1 MNETCKVLVV
11 DDDEGFRE
19 MLSRQ
24 LSRLGYSCA
33 TADGG
38 EAALKALKADNHDIA
53 FIDLAMPDMDG
64 LALLAAMEEADLGT
78 VPVVISGRGSL
89 SSAVDAMKRGAFDY
103 IEKEPDIEILRSTA
117 ERATRHR
124 HVTRQAEQMSETARQ
139 WEATFDA
146 VPDLMAIIDTEHRFV
161 RVNKAMAEKLG
172 CTAQEAVGRS
182 CYQCAH
188 GLKESVECCP
198 HAQLLTDNQKH
209 IASIT
214 DERLGEHFLISTS
227 PLHDSEGELIG
238 SVHVARDI
246 TEAKQAEEKL
256 HEAHMETKRLVSSM
270 SSFLIEVDTGLRVR
284 RWNKAAESIFGVA
297 ASDVMGKLL
306 VDSGID
312 WNWNAISNDLSAW
325 LTAAEPIRLP
335 DMRYVRTN
343 GTEGVLGITANPI
356 NDDGGKP
363 TGFFLLGSDI
373 TERRIL
379 EAQLVQAQK
388 LESIGQLAAGIA
400 HEINTPTQY
409 VGDNL
414 EFLQCAFEQ
423 LEGLRIAHDKLLESA
438 KTGTLDSDLVAEVA
452 TAIEETNV
460 EYLVKQIPRAIT
472 QSSEGIGRI
481 TSIVGAMKE
490 FSHPGT
496 EEKTPIDLNQSI
508 ESTITVSRNEWKY
521 VADLETDF
529 DARLPHVACLPGE
542 FNQVILNILVNAAH
556 AIADMVGDGAND
568 KGMINVSTRCDGKW
582 AEVRISDTGSGIPET
597 AQTRIFDPFYTTKD
611 VGKGTG
617 QGLAIAHNVIVE
629 KHGGTLTFET
639 EVGKGTTFL
648 IRIPI
653 SEEQQNE

>member
-11 DDDEGFRE
+11 DDEEGFRE

-53 FIDLAMPDMDG
+53 FIDLSMPGMDG
-64 LALLAAMEEADLGT
+64 VALLAAMEEADLGT

-103 IEKEPDIEILRSTA
+103 IEKESDIEMLRSTA

-139 WEATFDA
+139 WQATFDA

-172 CTAQEAVGRS
+172 CTAQEAVGRT
-182 CYQCAH
+182 CYQCVH
-188 GLKESVECCP
+188 VLDKSVECCP
-198 HAQLLTDNQKH
+198 HAQLLTGNQEH
-209 IASIT
+209 EASILE
-214 DERLGEHFLISTS
+214 ERLGEHFLISTS

-246 TEAKQAEEKL
+246 TEAKQADEKL

-297 ASDVMGKLL
+297 ASDVLGKLL

-312 WNWNAISNDLSAW
+312 WNWNAISNDFSAW
-325 LTAAEPIRLP
+325 LTAAEPVRLP
-335 DMRYVRTN
+335 DMGYARAD

-356 NDDGGKP
+356 NNDVGEP
-363 TGFFLLGSDI
+363 IGFFLLGSDI
-373 TERRIL
+373 TDRRIL

-423 LEGLRIAHDKLLESA
+423 LEGLRVAHAKLLESA
-438 KTGTLDSDLVAEVA
+438 KTGALDSDLVGKVIDAVEQ
-452 TAIEETNV
+452 TNV
-460 EYLVKQIPRAIT
+460 EYLIKQIPRAIE

-481 TSIVGAMKE
+481 TSIVRAMKE
-490 FSHPGT
+490 FSHPGR
-496 EEKTPIDLNQSI
+496 EEKTHIDLNQSI
-508 ESTITVSRNEWKY
+508 QSTITVSRNEWKY

-529 DARLPHVACLPGE
+529 DASLPRVACLPGE

-556 AIADMVGDGAND
+556 AIADVVGDGANG
-568 KGMINVSTRCDGKW
+568 KGMINVSTRCHGKW
-582 AEVRISDTGSGIPET
+582 AETRISDTGSGIPET

-639 EVGKGTTFL
+639 EIGKGTTFV

-653 SEEQQNE
+653 LEKQRNE